1 MALTLA
7 AVQSVAAP
15 PLTIQ
20 HMGTPQQRPGATIM
34 APGLLAADV
43 KSGIWV
49 SPPPSDPQVRALIR
63 EGEVALGENR
73 LREAYSAYRD
83 VLARVNK
90 SEDPVTYAWMLIQLG
105 FTDLQAGDV
114 TAAEA
119 HFTEAQ
125 PLLEGRLANTTQMI
139 NALKVGQAGAAKV
152 RGQAER
158 AKRLVQEIHQN
169 FPPAITPVDELH
181 FLSRARMGAYL
192 WLVGLLQA
200 AQPYLRA
207 AVELQETHPNIA
219 PDIAAGMS
227 LQFAALLDKLLEG
240 QQGNFGPGGKP
251 TNEPS
256 EIEHYAKRTIEL
268 LGGQDRATGLTAEA
282 AFYLLGQEQIFRKAW
297 KEATASLQHAIEIGR
312 KRPTVSAP
320 LLMEYTQLAEAF
332 AGQNQFA
339 EGIKALDEVIALDR
353 TLLPQAQ
360 VHLARNLQRKGELQ
374 CVSRQCV
381 AGLAN
386 VKEAET
392 LFSTGSAPDGLAMCR
407 YRLGAIL
414 QVSGTL
420 GEALKANQA
429 AQQISQQIPGD
440 PLNGL
445 LHQQRGEILL
455 AQHQPAAA
463 IQDFE
468 AALSIFMRDTVNGQ
482 PAVTEMQAYEAAAL
496 YEQGD
501 HAAALNQASDP
512 ISIYQHNGW
521 DWRLG
526 IAAAAR
532 VEGLMA
538 LERNETASG
547 LESLDKA
554 WTLRSHELPGGEVTI
569 AQGMELVEALQRVH
583 GVDSAESAAVIER
596 LYPLLGNSPE
606 LPSAL
611 RLKVT
616 TAWAQVLRHRGQAGL
631 AEGIEQDVR
640 R

>member
-1 MALTLA
+1 MPLAL
-7 AVQSVAAP
+7 AVAQSVAAP
-15 PLTIQ
+15 PPTIQ
-20 HMGTPQQRPGATIM
+20 HMGPVQQRPGATVM

-83 VLARVNK
+83 VLARVNQF
-90 SEDPVTYAWMLIQLG
+90 EDPVTYAWMLIQLG
-105 FTDLQAGDV
+105 FTDLQAGNV

-119 HFTEAQ
+119 HFAEAQ

-152 RGQAER
+152 RGQTER
-158 AKRLVQEIHQN
+158 VKRLVQEIHQK
-169 FPPAITPVDELH
+169 FPPAITPADELH
-181 FLSRARMGAYL
+181 YLSRARMGAYL

-207 AVELQETHPNIA
+207 AVELQDTHPDIA
-219 PDIAAGMS
+219 PDMAAGMS
-227 LQFAALLDKLLEG
+227 LQFAALLDKLLAG
-240 QQGNFGPGGKP
+240 QQGNFGPDGKP
-251 TNEPS
+251 ANEPS
-256 EIEHYAKRTIEL
+256 EIEHYAKHTIDL
-268 LGGQDRATGLTAEA
+268 LGGPDKATGLNAEVA
-282 AFYLLGQEQIFRKAW
+282 CYLLGQEQIFRRAW
-297 KEATASLQHAIEIGR
+297 KEATVSLQHAIEIGR
-312 KRPTVSAP
+312 RRSPLSVP

-332 AGQNQFA
+332 AGQNQYA
-339 EGIKALDEVIALDR
+339 EAIKPLDEVIALDR
-353 TLLPQAQ
+353 TLLPDAQ
-360 VHLARNLQRKGELQ
+360 VHLARNLQRKGEFQ
-374 CVSRQCV
+374 CGSRQCV

-386 VKEAET
+386 VKEAEA
-392 LFSTGSAPDGLAMCR
+392 LFSAASSPEGLAMNR

-420 GEALKANQA
+420 SDALKANEA
-429 AQQISQQIPGD
+429 AHQISQQIPGD

-463 IQDFE
+463 IQEFE
-468 AALSIFMRDTVNGQ
+468 AALSIFVRDKVNGQ
-482 PAVTEMQAYEAAAL
+482 PAVIEMQAYEAAAW

-501 HAAALNQASDP
+501 HAAALIQASDQVGF
-512 ISIYQHNGW
+512 YEQGGW

-532 VEGLMA
+532 VVGLMA

-547 LESLDKA
+547 LDSLDRA
-554 WTLRSHELPGGEVTI
+554 WTLRSHEMPGGEVTI
-569 AQGMELVEALQRVH
+569 TQGWELVEALRKVH
-583 GVDSAESAAVIER
+583 GADSTQADAVLER
-596 LYPLLGNSPE
+596 LYALLGNSPE

-611 RLKVT
+611 RVKIA
-616 TAWAQVLRHRGQAGL
+616 TAWAQVLRHRGQADL
-631 AEGIEQDVR
+631 AAAVEGRQ
-640 R
+640 